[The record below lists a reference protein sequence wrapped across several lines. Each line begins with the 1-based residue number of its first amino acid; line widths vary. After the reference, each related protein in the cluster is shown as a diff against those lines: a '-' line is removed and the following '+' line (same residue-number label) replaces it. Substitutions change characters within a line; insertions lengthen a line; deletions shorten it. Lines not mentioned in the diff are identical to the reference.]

1 VGEPLKCGGC
11 GIVIGYYEPLV
22 LLLQGQA
29 RTTSVA
35 AEPQVRDSSGEHF
48 HRGCYAEPQSGSRPH
63 G

>member
-1 VGEPLKCGGC
+1 MGEPLKCGGC

-22 LLLQGQA
+22 LLIQGQA

-48 HRGCYAEPQSGSRPH
+48 HRGCYADAESGSHRH
-63 G
+63 D